1 MLISVSYLKNKDGIK
16 KAIDDI
22 NKSNAD
28 YIHVDVM
35 DKIFVSEETPAY
47 SKIEE
52 ALIDNKKKLDVHLMV
67 ENPLVYIK
75 DYMKLNPEYITI
87 HSEIKDDIKSIIK
100 YLKDN
105 NIKVGL
111 ALNPDTRVYSILD
124 YINDID
130 LVLVMSVYPGKGG
143 QKFIF
148 DVTRKINELKALQ
161 KKYHY
166 IINVD
171 GGINNE
177 TIKDVNSDMVV
188 SGSYV
193 VMSDNIQERIDS
205 LRKQK

>member
-52 ALIDNKKKLDVHLMV
+52 ALIDNRKKLDVHLMV
-67 ENPLVYIK
+67 ENPIEYIK